1 MADKVHYD
9 IKWFE
14 NNMRPVIA
22 PGLGC
27 CSACCLRNLDEEKFC
42 DKLKCYD
49 DWTGDFVYWG
59 TKIPGHG
66 REILMGHPTP
76 EMVEWF
82 NKTPTEQSQKIAINL
97 IKQITQNNMQ
107 K

>member
-1 MADKVHYD
+1 MSDKLPYD

-27 CSACCLRNLDEEKFC
+27 CSACCLRNLDKQIFC
-42 DKLKCYD
+42 NKLQCYD
-49 DWTGDFVYWG
+49 DLYGDFVYWKAKKSG
-59 TKIPGHG
+59 ENYDLLTGLISKQM
-66 REILMGHPTP
+66 L
-76 EMVEWF
+76 VWF
-82 NKTPTEQSQKIAINL
+82 NKTPIEQSQKISGNI
-97 IKQITQNNMQ
+97 IRQTIQNNRQ